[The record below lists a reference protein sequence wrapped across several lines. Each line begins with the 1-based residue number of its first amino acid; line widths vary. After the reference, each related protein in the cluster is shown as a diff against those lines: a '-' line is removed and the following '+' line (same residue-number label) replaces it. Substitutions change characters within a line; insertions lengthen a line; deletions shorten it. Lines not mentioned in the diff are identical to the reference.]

1 MEKLRHCVIFGA
13 GKYDSFPPFVP
24 EGALVIA
31 ADAGLKK
38 CEEYGISPDM
48 VLGDFDSL
56 GSVPDAG
63 NVVLLPVEKDVTDT
77 FAAVEAGQKAGC
89 NSFFIYGGMGGRPDH
104 SAANYALCASLSR
117 DGIHCSLFGDGYEVT
132 AVTNGKT
139 ELHGSVGDTVSVFS
153 FTEKS
158 IGVTY
163 TGLKYSLNGAVLD
176 CFFALGVSNE
186 FSEEQATV
194 EVKNGTLLVMRERKS
209 R

>member
-1 MEKLRHCVIFGA
+1 ML
-13 GKYDSFPPFVP
+13 
-24 EGALVIA
+24 
-31 ADAGLKK
+31 
-38 CEEYGISPDM
+38 
-48 VLGDFDSL
+48 
-56 GSVPDAG
+56 
-63 NVVLLPVEKDVTDT
+63 
-77 FAAVEAGQKAGC
+77 
-89 NSFFIYGGMGGRPDH
+89 
-104 SAANYALCASLSR
+104 
-117 DGIHCSLFGDGYEVT
+117 GDGYEVT

-158 IGVTY
+158 TGVTY

>member
-1 MEKLRHCVIFGA
+1 
-13 GKYDSFPPFVP
+13 
-24 EGALVIA
+24 
-31 ADAGLKK
+31 
-38 CEEYGISPDM
+38 
-48 VLGDFDSL
+48 
-56 GSVPDAG
+56 
-63 NVVLLPVEKDVTDT
+63 
-77 FAAVEAGQKAGC
+77 
-89 NSFFIYGGMGGRPDH
+89 MGGRPDH

-153 FTEKS
+153 FTEES